1 MTGVLKKCCYVSV
14 ALDVPLTRLFEYRCI
29 EASLPKI
36 GARVIV
42 PFGPRRLA
50 GVVLGVASETQFDS
64 SKIRPVVA
72 LPNDMPPL
80 PEDVLALGRFCA
92 EYYGHPLGQV
102 LATALPVALRQPKVF
117 VPPEPSGVY
126 QATDLNALLQSLSA
140 RATAQKQLALMLA
153 QPMARAELAAA
164 SPSASKW
171 LKNWMEAGW
180 VAFTET
186 LPDVIPLPAG
196 AAEAN
201 AEQAAAIA
209 AIDGSH
215 AAFAAFLLF
224 GITGSGK
231 TEVYLQT
238 IAACLARGQQALVLV
253 PEINLTPQLE
263 ARFRARFPTAR
274 IVALHSGLSDKERV
288 LNWLSASRGEAHIVL
303 GTRLAVFTPMPRLG
317 MIVVDEEHDASF
329 KQQEGLR
336 YSARDAAV
344 YRAHQRQVPIVL
356 GSATPALETWHNARS
371 GRYRLITL
379 QHRAV
384 GGAMPPII
392 EIIPMHRAKVVEG
405 LHQATLNIMRDHLAA
420 GQQVLVFINRR
431 GYAPVLSCGECGWL
445 GECKRC
451 SAKLVLHLKERR
463 LRCHHCGDEQMIP
476 TACPDCG
483 NQDIRPLGQGTQR
496 IEAALETLF
505 PDAKILRID
514 RDNTRRKGS
523 LQEMLRQVSA
533 GEANLLVGTQMMAKG
548 HDFPAL
554 NLVVVLNADAGL
566 FSVDFRGEER
576 MYAQLLQVAGRA
588 GRAGT
593 QGRVLIQTG
602 YHDHPFYGQLLAQDY
617 AAFADAQLDERRS
630 MQLPPFAAYALLRAE
645 AEEGALAKA
654 FLQQLQALLAD
665 AAGVQMFDPI
675 AATMQRKAGMERW
688 QLLVMSDTRHPLVN
702 ALKRIAPML
711 EVRNNKVRC
720 ILDVDPIEM

>member
-1 MTGVLKKCCYVSV
+1 MTGILKNSCYLTV
-14 ALDVPLTRLFEYRCI
+14 ALDVPLTRSFEYSFTNEI
-29 EASLPKI
+29 VPMVGE
-36 GARVIV
+36 RVIV
-42 PFGPRRLA
+42 PFGPRSLA
-50 GVVLGVASETQFDS
+50 GVVLAVSSETQFDS
-64 SKIRPVVA
+64 SKIRQITA
-72 LPNDMPPL
+72 LPRDMPPL
-80 PEDVLALGRFCA
+80 PADILALSRFCA

-102 LATALPVALRQPKVF
+102 LATALPVALRQPKAF
-117 VPPEPSGVY
+117 IPPEPSGVY
-126 QATDLNALLQSLSA
+126 QASDVALLLANISA
-140 RATAQKQLALMLA
+140 RAPLQRRLAEMLA
-153 QPMARAELAAA
+153 QPMARAELAAV
-164 SPSASKW
+164 SPSAMKW
-171 LKNWMEAGW
+171 LKAWLEAGW
-180 VAFTET
+180 ISFTAA
-186 LPDVIPLPAG
+186 LPDAIPLPL
-196 AAEAN
+196 
-201 AEQAAAIA
+201 AAALANSDQQA
-209 AIDGSH
+209 AIDQIVG
-215 AAFAAFLLF
+215 AAGFAAFLLF

-231 TEVYLQT
+231 TEVYLQA
-238 IAACLARGQQALVLV
+238 IAHCLAQGRQALVLV

-288 LNWLSASRGEAHIVL
+288 VSWLSASRGEAHIVL

-344 YRAHQRQVPIVL
+344 YRAHQRQVPVVL
-356 GSATPALETWHNARS
+356 GSATPGLETWHNARQ
-371 GRYRLITL
+371 GRYRLIAL

-384 GGAMPPII
+384 GGAMPPQI
-392 EIIPMHRAKVVEG
+392 EIIPMHRAKTVEG
-405 LHQATLNIMRDHLAA
+405 LHQATLNIMRDHLAS

-445 GECKRC
+445 AECKRC

-463 LRCHHCGDEQMIP
+463 LRCHHCGYEEQIP
-476 TACPDCG
+476 AACPDCG
-483 NQDIRPLGQGTQR
+483 NQDLRPLGQGTQR
-496 IEAALETLF
+496 VETALEGLF
-505 PDAKILRID
+505 PEAKILRID

-548 HDFPAL
+548 HDFPSL

-602 YHDHPFYGQLLAQDY
+602 YHDHPFYSQLLAQDY
-617 AAFADAQLDERRS
+617 AAFADSQLDERRS

-645 AEEGALAKA
+645 AEDGALAKA
-654 FLQQLQALLAD
+654 FLAELQSVLAD
-665 AAGVQMFDPI
+665 APGVQMFDPI
-675 AATMQRKAGMERW
+675 AASMQRKAGMERW
-688 QLLVMSDTRHPLVN
+688 QLLVMSDARHPLVN
-702 ALKRIAPML
+702 ALKRIMPML
-711 EVRNNKVRC
+711 EARNNKVRC
-720 ILDVDPIEM
+720 ILDVDPIEL